1 MRAGSGALGRL
12 TVASDRPPS
21 GLSREL
27 IALRAARELEPGSV
41 VNLGIGLPTLV
52 AGFVEPSDDILFQ
65 AENGILGYSGISESG
80 FDSDLINAGGQ
91 PVDLVPGASFFD
103 TADSFAMIRGGH
115 IDAAILGG
123 LQVSARGDLANWYV
137 PARGGGSVGGAM
149 DLSVGARRLIVA
161 MAHVTREGEPR
172 IVDVCEYPLTAER
185 CVDVIITD
193 LAVIDVTLD
202 GLTLRETAPGIAAED
217 VAAWTGAPLLIP
229 ASVPEMSL

>member
-1 MRAGSGALGRL
+1 MSEA
-12 TVASDRPPS
+12 RPPT

-52 AGFVEPSDDILFQ
+52 AGFVEPTDGILFQ
-65 AENGILGYSGISESG
+65 AENGILGYSGVSESD

-91 PVDLVPGASFFD
+91 PVDFVAGASFFD

-123 LQVSARGDLANWYV
+123 LQVSALGDLANWYV

-149 DLSVGARRLIVA
+149 DLAVGAKKLIIA
-161 MAHVTREGEPR
+161 MAHVTRDGEPR
-172 IVDVCEYPLTAER
+172 IVEVCDYPLTAER

-193 LAVIDVTLD
+193 YAVIDVTES
-202 GLTLRETAPGIAAED
+202 GLQLREVAPGISVGEVID
-217 VAAWTGAPLLIP
+217 WTGAPVDVSGDVI
-229 ASVPEMSL
+229 ETSL

>member
-1 MRAGSGALGRL
+1 MPGA
-12 TVASDRPPS
+12 SPPV

-52 AGFVEPSDDILFQ
+52 AGFVEPTDQILFQ
-65 AENGILGYSGISESG
+65 AENGILGYAGISESA

-91 PVDLVPGASFFD
+91 PVDLVAGASFFD

-123 LQVSARGDLANWYV
+123 LQVSAQGDLANWYV

-149 DLSVGARRLIVA
+149 DLAVGARKLIVA

-172 IVDVCEYPLTAER
+172 IVEVCDYPLTAER
-185 CVDVIITD
+185 CVDVIISD
-193 LAVIDVTLD
+193 LAVIDVTTS
-202 GLTLRETAPGIAAED
+202 GLRLRETAPGVSIEE
-217 VAAWTGAPLLIP
+217 VVAWTAAALVVSEP
-229 ASVPEMSL
+229 VREMTL

>member
-1 MRAGSGALGRL
+1 MSAA
-12 TVASDRPPS
+12 RPPT

-52 AGFVEPSDDILFQ
+52 AGFVEPSDGILFQ
-65 AENGILGYSGISESG
+65 AENGILGYSGVSESD

-91 PVDLVPGASFFD
+91 PVDLVAGASFFD

-115 IDAAILGG
+115 IDTAILGG
-123 LQVSARGDLANWYV
+123 LQVSAQGDLANWYV

-149 DLSVGARRLIVA
+149 DLAVGAKQLMIA
-161 MAHVTREGEPR
+161 MAHVTRDGEPR
-172 IVDVCEYPLTAER
+172 IVEVCDYPLTAEC

-193 LAVIDVTLD
+193 FAVIDVTER
-202 GLTLRETAPGIAAED
+202 GLWLREVAPGISVGD
-217 VAAWTGAPLLIP
+217 VIDWTGAPLDVSGDVI
-229 ASVPEMSL
+229 EMSL

>member
-1 MRAGSGALGRL
+1 MSAA
-12 TVASDRPPS
+12 RPPT

-52 AGFVEPSDDILFQ
+52 AGFVEPSDGILFQ
-65 AENGILGYSGISESG
+65 AENGILGYSGVSESD

-91 PVDLVPGASFFD
+91 PVDLVAGASFFD

-115 IDAAILGG
+115 IDTAILGG
-123 LQVSARGDLANWYV
+123 LQVSAQGDLANWYV

-149 DLSVGARRLIVA
+149 DLAVGAKQLMIA
-161 MAHVTREGEPR
+161 MAHVTRDGEPR
-172 IVDVCEYPLTAER
+172 IVEVCDYPLTAER

-193 LAVIDVTLD
+193 FAVIDVTER
-202 GLTLRETAPGIAAED
+202 GLRLQEVAPGVSVGD
-217 VAAWTGAPLLIP
+217 VIDWTGAPLDVSGDVI
-229 ASVPEMSL
+229 EMSL

>member
-1 MRAGSGALGRL
+1 MS
-12 TVASDRPPS
+12 SERPPT

-65 AENGILGYSGISESG
+65 AENGILGYSGISDSD
-80 FDSDLINAGGQ
+80 FDTDLINAGGQ

-103 TADSFAMIRGGH
+103 TADSFTMIRGGH

-149 DLSVGARRLIVA
+149 DLAVGARKLIIA
-161 MAHVTREGEPR
+161 MAHVTRDGEPR
-172 IVDVCEYPLTAER
+172 IVEDCDYPLTAER

-193 LAVIDVTLD
+193 LAVIDVTGD
-202 GLTLRETAPGIAAED
+202 GLALRETAPGISVAE
-217 VAAWTGAPLLIP
+217 VSRWTGAPLLIP
-229 ASVPEMSL
+229 DDVPQMSL

>member
-1 MRAGSGALGRL
+1 MPDA
-12 TVASDRPPS
+12 RPPN

-52 AGFVEPSDDILFQ
+52 AGFVEPADGILFQ
-65 AENGILGYSGISESG
+65 AENGILGYSGISESD

-91 PVDLVPGASFFD
+91 PVDLVAGASFFD

-115 IDAAILGG
+115 IDAAVLGG

-149 DLSVGARRLIVA
+149 DLAVGARKLIVA
-161 MAHVTREGEPR
+161 MAHVTRDGEPR
-172 IVDVCEYPLTAER
+172 IVEVCDYPLTAER

-193 LAVIDVTLD
+193 LAVIDVSAS
-202 GLTLRETAPGIAAED
+202 GLSLRETAPGVSPQE
-217 VAAWTGAPLLIP
+217 VARWTGAPLIIP
-229 ASVPEMSL
+229 PVVAEMSL

>member
-1 MRAGSGALGRL
+1 MSEA
-12 TVASDRPPS
+12 RPPT

-52 AGFVEPSDDILFQ
+52 AGFVEPSDGILFQ
-65 AENGILGYSGISESG
+65 AENGILGYSGVSESD

-91 PVDLVPGASFFD
+91 PVDLVAGASFFD

-123 LQVSARGDLANWYV
+123 LQVSAQGDLANWYV

-149 DLSVGARRLIVA
+149 DLAVGAKKLIIA
-161 MAHVTREGEPR
+161 MAHVTRDGEPR
-172 IVDVCEYPLTAER
+172 IVEVCDYPLTAER
-185 CVDVIITD
+185 CADVIITD
-193 LAVIDVTLD
+193 YAVIDVTES
-202 GLTLRETAPGIAAED
+202 GLQLREVAPGVTVGEVID
-217 VAAWTGAPLLIP
+217 WTGAAVDVSGDVI
-229 ASVPEMSL
+229 EMSL